1 MPETSNNSRQVEL
14 SWAGRVRTGNKQS
27 FDYMKDTEVTFR
39 FKESLLRE
47 DIYKEIIKTKWPLT
61 RIVGMVLRPGGLVD
75 FTLKT
80 KDLALSFAKALN
92 ELESMRTATAHADT
106 VVEVRIDFI
115 PPGFPSEP
123 ITNYLEQNH
132 GELLATPIR
141 ISDRFNIQTGTRVF
155 KLEREKLE
163 ENPIPSYLFFGRYK
177 FRVRYQGQKTTCGYC
192 AEEDHTERE
201 CPKKANMRVFA
212 KTTRLQKRM
221 PKSPTE
227 NENFL
232 TLPGPLPT
240 TEEAEKSF
248 ERDQPQRKKKRENED
263 EKTEANKRPL
273 SDSSSSPPNQPQRR
287 KNLVTEKD
295 IASLFDLDPEISTDS
310 STEFDEIKPYANPC
324 CYELIQKCTG
334 RHFACACEQQYFKCK
349 CGWKNIGKEKG
360 AYQCEQCKDIVA
372 NCVSCGSFQIKK
384 KGKLFNCENCH
395 CQLTKELHRSLTF

>member
-1 MPETSNNSRQVEL
+1 MPETSNNSRHVEL

-27 FDYMKDTEVTFR
+27 FDYMKDTEVICR
-39 FKESLLRE
+39 FKEPLLRE
-47 DIYKEIIKTKWPLT
+47 AIYKEILKTKWPLT

-75 FTLKT
+75 FTLKS
-80 KDLALSFAKALN
+80 KELALSFAKALN
-92 ELESMRTATAHADT
+92 ELESIKTATAHADT

-115 PPGFPSEP
+115 PPGFPSKP

-163 ENPIPSYLFFGRYK
+163 ENPIPSYLFFGKYK

-201 CPKKANMRVFA
+201 CQKKANMRVLA

-227 NENFL
+227 NENTL
-232 TLPGPLPT
+232 TLPEPLPT
-240 TEEAEKSF
+240 TEEAAKSF
-248 ERDQPQRKKKRENED
+248 ERDQPHEKKKRENED

-273 SDSSSSPPNQPQRR
+273 SDSSSSSLNQPQRR
-287 KNLVTEKD
+287 KNVVTEKD
-295 IASLFDLDPEISTDS
+295 IASLFDLDPEISSDS

-395 CQLTKELHRSLTF
+395 CQLTKELHRSSTF